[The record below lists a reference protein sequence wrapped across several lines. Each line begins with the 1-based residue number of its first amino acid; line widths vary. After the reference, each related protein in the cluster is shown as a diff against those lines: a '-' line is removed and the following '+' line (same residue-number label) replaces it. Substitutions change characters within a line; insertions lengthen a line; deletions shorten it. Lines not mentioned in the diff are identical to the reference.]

1 MKKIITL
8 IIFIYIFN
16 IIKSQISYE
25 KIWEIINNNINSE
38 SKHFFFDFNNL
49 ISNNYNIRK
58 YILHLEYFKN
68 AYIYLFLV
76 NNLDYSNPTLNTFEK
91 FMDKLFE
98 NFSKKP
104 YFNENST
111 FIFISSLDKQFYINC
126 GDNLLMN
133 INEFSKNKIIKILEN
148 KFNLQQLESN
158 ILSLLDSIGDLV
170 KLDYWDNYDG
180 DEYIFNFNIKD
191 YYNETNSYVNN
202 QEENEKNEENEENEE
217 NNNIIIKINKNY
229 YIKKYILYCLIIII
243 LFCFSYYIFKK
254 IKKCNNK
261 NVLKNGIY
269 EKFNGE
275 SELEIKY

>member
-8 IIFIYIFN
+8 IIYIYFSN
-16 IIKSQISYE
+16 IIKSQISYD
-25 KIWEIINNNINSE
+25 KIWEIINNNLNSE

-68 AYIYLFLV
+68 AYVYLFLV

-126 GDNLLMN
+126 GENLLMN
-133 INEFSKNKIIKILEN
+133 INEISKSKIIKILEN
-148 KFNLQQLESN
+148 TFNLKQLENN

-170 KLDYWDNYDG
+170 KIDYWDNYDG
-180 DEYIFNFNIKD
+180 DEYILNFNIKD
-191 YYNETNSYVNN
+191 YYNETNSYINNN
-202 QEENEKNEENEENEE
+202 QETEKTNNYDEKEEKK
-217 NNNIIIKINKNY
+217 NIIIKINKKY
-229 YIKKYILYCLIIII
+229 YIKKYIIYCLIIVFLI
-243 LFCFSYYIFKK
+243 CFSYYIYQK
-254 IKKCNNK
+254 IKKYNK
-261 NVLKNGIY
+261 NILKNGIY

>member
-1 MKKIITL
+1 MKKIITF

-16 IIKSQISYE
+16 IIKSQISYD

-76 NNLDYSNPTLNTFEK
+76 NNLDYSNPFLNTFEK

-98 NFSKKP
+98 QFSKKSC
-104 YFNENST
+104 FNENSI

-133 INEFSKNKIIKILEN
+133 INEISKNKIIKILEN
-148 KFNLQQLESN
+148 KFNSQKLESN

-170 KLDYWDNYDG
+170 KIDYWDNYDG

-191 YYNETNSYVNN
+191 YYNETNSYINN
-202 QEENEKNEENEENEE
+202 QEENKKNEENEEK
-217 NNNIIIKINKNY
+217 NNIIIKINKNY

-243 LFCFSYYIFKK
+243 LFWFSYYIFKK

-269 EKFNGE
+269 EKFNSE

>member
-8 IIFIYIFN
+8 IFFIYIFN
-16 IIKSQISYE
+16 IIKSQISYD

-76 NNLDYSNPTLNTFEK
+76 NNLDYSNPSLNTFEK

-98 NFSKKP
+98 QFSKKSC
-104 YFNENST
+104 FNENSI

-133 INEFSKNKIIKILEN
+133 INEISKNKIIKILEN
-148 KFNLQQLESN
+148 KFNSQQLESN

-170 KLDYWDNYDG
+170 KIDYWDNYDG

-191 YYNETNSYVNN
+191 YYNETNSYINN
-202 QEENEKNEENEENEE
+202 QEENKKNEENEEK
-217 NNNIIIKINKNY
+217 NNIIIKINKNY

>member
-16 IIKSQISYE
+16 IIKSQISYD

-76 NNLDYSNPTLNTFEK
+76 NNLDYSNPSLNTFEK

-98 NFSKKP
+98 QFSKKSC
-104 YFNENST
+104 FNENSI

-133 INEFSKNKIIKILEN
+133 INEISKNKIIKILEN
-148 KFNLQQLESN
+148 KFNSQQLESN

-170 KLDYWDNYDG
+170 KIDYWDNYDG

-202 QEENEKNEENEENEE
+202 QEENKKNEENEEK
-217 NNNIIIKINKNY
+217 NNIIIKINKNY
-229 YIKKYILYCLIIII
+229 CIKKCILYCLIIII

-254 IKKCNNK
+254 IKKYNNK

>member
-8 IIFIYIFN
+8 IIYIYFSN
-16 IIKSQISYE
+16 IIKSQISYD
-25 KIWEIINNNINSE
+25 KIWEIINNNLNSE

-49 ISNNYNIRK
+49 VSNNYNIRK

-126 GDNLLMN
+126 GENLFMN
-133 INEFSKNKIIKILEN
+133 LNEISKNKIIKILEN
-148 KFNLQQLESN
+148 KFNLKQLESN
-158 ILSLLDSIGDLV
+158 ILSLLDSIGDLI
-170 KLDYWDNYDG
+170 KIDYWDNYDG
-180 DEYIFNFNIKD
+180 DDYILNFNIKD
-191 YYNETNSYVNN
+191 YYNETDSYINN
-202 QEENEKNEENEENEE
+202 KQETEKTNNYDENEKE
-217 NNNIIIKINKNY
+217 NNIIIKINKKY

-243 LFCFSYYIFKK
+243 LICFSYYIYKK
-254 IKKCNNK
+254 IKKCNK
-261 NVLKNGIY
+261 NIIKNGIY

-275 SELEIKY
+275 NELEIKY